1 MRVDSKLVKSNLEM
15 FLNISDIYFTK
26 NQHVCV
32 EKILKKHIY
41 FLYTSLVI
49 IKHVFVCTLLQS
61 QYRLV
66 YCLSFPHLTK
76 PLNPTCSYITS
87 TTCTNNF
94 QGVNHD
100 THYRVQKL
108 QGKNKDISYIVIID
122 SKYFTIS

>member
-1 MRVDSKLVKSNLEM
+1 M

-26 NQHVCV
+26 NQHVRV
-32 EKILKKHIY
+32 ETILKKHIY

-49 IKHVFVCTLLQS
+49 MKQVFIWTLLQS

-76 PLNPTCSYITS
+76 PLNP
-87 TTCTNNF
+87 TCTNNF

-108 QGKNKDISYIVIID
+108 QGKNKDIIYIVIID